1 MRALVVRLC
10 EALVRWAAPGPPPP
24 EVEEPLEPA
33 PPPPPRKT
41 VDIWPFEP
49 YDNFV
54 RPYVLSAEELY
65 SHGFHA
71 SHGIHG
77 IEVPA

>member
-10 EALVRWAAPGPPPP
+10 EALLRWAAPGTPSAEADEPLDPGPPPQP
-24 EVEEPLEPA
+24 QKP
-33 PPPPPRKT
+33 

-54 RPYVLSAEELY
+54 RPYVLSPEELY
-65 SHGFHA
+65 VFGTL
-71 SHGIHG
+71 GM
-77 IEVPA
+77 EVPA

>member
-10 EALVRWAAPGPPPP
+10 EALLRWAAPGPPPP
-24 EVEEPLEPA
+24 EAEEPSDPV
-33 PPPPPRKT
+33 PPRPPHKP
-41 VDIWPFEP
+41 VDIWPFER
-49 YDNFV
+49 YDNLV

-65 SHGFHA
+65 SHDVFGFHR
-71 SHGIHG
+71 